1 MYHYVRPIQNS
12 EYPNL
17 KGLELSSFKNQLD
30 FFSKHYKFI
39 TAEEVLMAADGLLNI
54 SENSIWLTFDDGYK
68 DHFQYVLPE
77 LKSRN
82 IQGSFF
88 PIADASQNNLLPDVN
103 AIQFIIQA
111 INNDDLLYE
120 VLLDAFLDVD
130 FNEKEFIKY
139 WHDIDKSS
147 RYDSENTVFFKQML
161 QKVLPEE
168 HRKQIIDNLF
178 NEVVGTNQQEFCKK
192 LYMSMDE
199 LKVMLDEGMFIGS
212 HTTSHRWLN
221 SLDYKSQLDEIE
233 SSINFMSS
241 IGAKTNDFIMCY
253 PFGGYDSNT
262 LKILREKN
270 CKVALTTHV
279 GEAYLIKNKCLEL
292 PRFDTNDFPQ

>member
-120 VLLDAFLDVD
+120 VLLDAFL
-130 FNEKEFIKY
+130 N
-139 WHDIDKSS
+139 
-147 RYDSENTVFFKQML
+147 QA
-161 QKVLPEE
+161 
-168 HRKQIIDNLF
+168 II
-178 NEVVGTNQQEFCKK
+178 
-192 LYMSMDE
+192 
-199 LKVMLDEGMFIGS
+199 
-212 HTTSHRWLN
+212 
-221 SLDYKSQLDEIE
+221 
-233 SSINFMSS
+233 
-241 IGAKTNDFIMCY
+241 
-253 PFGGYDSNT
+253 
-262 LKILREKN
+262 
-270 CKVALTTHV
+270 
-279 GEAYLIKNKCLEL
+279 
-292 PRFDTNDFPQ
+292 